1 MKKNNNN
8 QKGINLISKEIMKE
22 AHKLTRELKS
32 KYKDIDYQTQLGLY
46 ISYLLEEEKNNRE
59 IDFTAWFEDYEAN
72 QKYYGYILY
81 NNNILQKNGKLTLN
95 IENDKNVSSY
105 YNISYSDIEDI
116 KQSIIV
122 KMLEKFERDGTITYK
137 YRGTT
142 YGLIAL
148 NVLKS
153 YSRHLTRFKAY
164 NQDNYSNVGFNDEGQ
179 ATITVEDDKTSIFK
193 LDIQKVLSDRQ
204 YEIVSLLEQGYNI
217 IETAEQIG
225 ISRQAIH
232 DNINKIKNILK
243 ENDLAIGY

>member
-8 QKGINLISKEIMKE
+8 LNGNLISKELMKE
-22 AHKLTRELKS
+22 AHKLTRELKEQ
-32 KYKDIDYQTQLGLY
+32 YPEIDYQVQLGLF

-59 IDFTAWFEDYEAN
+59 INFIEWFEDYEAN

-81 NNNILQKNGKLTLN
+81 NNNILQKNGKLTLS

-122 KMLEKFERDGTITYK
+122 KMLEKFDRDGSIPYK

-164 NQDNYSNVGFNDEGQ
+164 QQDNYSSVGFTDEGQ
-179 ATITVEDDKTSIFK
+179 ATVLHEDDKTSIFK
-193 LDIQKVLSDRQ
+193 LDIQRVLTNRQ
-204 YEIVSLLEQGYNI
+204 YEIVELLEQGYNKS
-217 IETAEQIG
+217 EVADQIG

-232 DNINKIKNILK
+232 DNINKIKDIMI
-243 ENDLAIGY
+243 ENGLAIGY